1 MPGRTKT
8 IPSTSDWRA
17 DVGRVLI
24 SRRRLERRVRELA
37 ARLEGDYAG
46 RDLVLVPLLTGTLP
60 FVADLMRHLDLPLR
74 VDCLGISSYRE
85 RTRPGRLEVTKELR
99 QDILGC
105 DVLVVDDI
113 LDTGRTLHHVVTKL
127 RAERPRTLRT
137 CVLLAKRGRREID
150 VRADYVGFHIPD
162 VYVIGYGLDHAE
174 RFRNLPY
181 VAVLR
186 TTHCAAQM
194 HRRRRNRVNSR

>member
-1 MPGRTKT
+1 
-8 IPSTSDWRA
+8 
-17 DVGRVLI
+17 VGRVLI

-37 ARLEGDYAG
+37 ARLERDYAG
-46 RDLVLVPLLTGTLP
+46 GDLVLVPLLTGTLP

-99 QDILGC
+99 QEILGC

-113 LDTGRTLHHVVTKL
+113 LDTGRTLHHVVTRL

-137 CVLLAKRGRREID
+137 CVLLEKRGRRAID
-150 VRADYVGFHIPD
+150 VRADYVGFRIPD

-186 TTHCAAQM
+186 E
-194 HRRRRNRVNSR
+194 RR